1 MFEDADEDGDG
12 LLDLNEYTRIHLQLK
27 HIPGLE
33 FEDENGDGQL
43 DLKEFAQTL
52 ANLNIP
58 NSPDPRASTEKDS
71 TTIDEE
77 EEPVY
82 GTVAKKRPAKLK
94 DTALFDAVS
103 VPIDS
108 YSCLTAT
115 LQL

>member
-1 MFEDADEDGDG
+1 MAPKPPRAKSSSNKSPNHTKLLKMFEDADEDGDG

-77 EEPVY
+77 E
-82 GTVAKKRPAKLK
+82 
-94 DTALFDAVS
+94 
-103 VPIDS
+103 
-108 YSCLTAT
+108 
-115 LQL
+115 